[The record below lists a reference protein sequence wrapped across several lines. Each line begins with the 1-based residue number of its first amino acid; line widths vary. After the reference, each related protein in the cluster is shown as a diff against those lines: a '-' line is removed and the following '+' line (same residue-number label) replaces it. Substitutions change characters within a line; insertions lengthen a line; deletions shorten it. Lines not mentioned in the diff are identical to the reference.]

1 MPKIIQ
7 PTRTRAPDESDLAEQ
22 VADLRELVHS
32 LAATMQAQTRVNPTT
47 PAGGDTVLMQLL
59 LDERRRSE
67 EKDAALQQLQN
78 PLHQLDQLQALAS
91 LVQPEKEDN
100 SLLTGALEA
109 LGGVISASMDASEQ
123 SESSG
128 AAAGA
133 DAGDGFGEP

>member
-91 LVQPEKEDN
+91 LVP
-100 SLLTGALEA
+100 
-109 LGGVISASMDASEQ
+109 LGGGISASMDASEQ

-128 AAAGA
+128 AAPGA